1 MFLIDFSVKL
11 EEMGQTVVRGIRQ
24 RIIDPAVNKIEGTH
38 NGLGE
43 THQAVAHHEEGS
55 KGDSETQRSC
65 RSISLLCLLGSNV
78 FPIPGTIL
86 VCPPLIQN
94 WCVQFHY

>member
-24 RIIDPAVNKIEGTH
+24 RIIDPAVNKTEGTC

-43 THQAVAHHEEGS
+43 THQVVAHHEEGS

-65 RSISLLCLLGSNV
+65 RSISLLCLLGSKV

-86 VCPPLIQN
+86 VCPPLLQN
-94 WCVQFHY
+94 WCVQLRY